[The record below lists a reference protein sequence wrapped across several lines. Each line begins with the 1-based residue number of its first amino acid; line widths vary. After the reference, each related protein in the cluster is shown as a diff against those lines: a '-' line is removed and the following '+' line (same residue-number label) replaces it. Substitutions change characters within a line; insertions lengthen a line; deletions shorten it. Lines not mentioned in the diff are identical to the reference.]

1 MVGKEPFL
9 PVDVVF
15 GFPSSNSEDRCTTK
29 YINAY
34 RQAQTCTTLTYSKQK
49 WQDIKARAITLEEG
63 DRILVKKV
71 VYDAD
76 KFFVKWEDDIHV
88 ILARARAND
97 GIPVNKVRHE
107 DGEWITIVSL

>member
-1 MVGKEPFL
+1 M
-9 PVDVVF
+9 
-15 GFPSSNSEDRCTTK
+15 
-29 YINAY
+29 
-34 RQAQTCTTLTYSKQK
+34 
-49 WQDIKARAITLEEG
+49 EEG

-88 ILARARAND
+88 ILARAND

-107 DGEWITIVSL
+107 DGE